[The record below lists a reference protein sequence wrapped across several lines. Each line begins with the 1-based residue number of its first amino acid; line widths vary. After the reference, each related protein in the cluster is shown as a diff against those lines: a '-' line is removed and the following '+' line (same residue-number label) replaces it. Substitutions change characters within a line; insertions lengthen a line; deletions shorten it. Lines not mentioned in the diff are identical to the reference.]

1 MVSKTFEKLVNVRF
15 VDHVERYGLFL
26 ISGMVSGLLDQVHI
40 FWRFIS
46 DRIDETF
53 NRSETARAVALDIS
67 KAINKLSFY

>member
-1 MVSKTFEKLVNVRF
+1 MVSKTFEKLVNVRL

-40 FWRFIS
+40 FWRFTS